1 MQLNQIREL
10 KARSEDGRCLES
22 TQVQKIQREP
32 AIRAAL
38 RRLEEGYVFLMEEP
52 TAEKEPKKAAAQAEE
67 GKGSSVKRPR
77 VDFDAVH
84 RSATFEESDVASSAQ
99 PRRKR
104 LKAATNHVKA
114 AAAGL
119 KAGKKL
125 AAAGDPPAPSG
136 LMSHF
141 AAFKSLY

>member
-52 TAEKEPKKAAAQAEE
+52 TAEKEPSAEKAHTSQA
-67 GKGSSVKRPR
+67 GKGQKRSR
-77 VDFDAVH
+77 
-84 RSATFEESDVASSAQ
+84 
-99 PRRKR
+99 
-104 LKAATNHVKA
+104 

-119 KAGKKL
+119 APNPSQASQRPRRT
-125 AAAGDPPAPSG
+125 AAHS
-136 LMSHF
+136 S
-141 AAFKSLY
+141 